1 MGTTGLR
8 PIKKAMNRVPDDPS
22 PPLSL
27 GIRVALFTSLSV
39 LAAVLVASLVLEV
52 TGRSEARR
60 DADEQL
66 RRAHTVAMSR
76 LAHDGESL
84 RQLAATVARD
94 PKFFALLALR
104 RSERTTTYRQSLEG
118 VIHEFQADARAEIF
132 DVTDEWGATIA
143 ASTRPAAPEPS
154 RGDSPLV
161 RNALTGHEAL
171 GYRLEGGRLYRIAVV
186 PVLAGERAPIGTLTL
201 GTPIDDSF
209 ASVVH
214 SATGADVL
222 LLAGEASAQGG
233 ATAKARPIITTLSP
247 AGTRS
252 VLETLG
258 PSPRSIG
265 RSRLRDERSV
275 WIAKAPA
282 LALDVSLDGAMEGG
296 VARLIVAAPIGDTP
310 APLRETLLTVGS
322 ITAAAAFFVA
332 FVVGAR
338 MSRRLRR
345 LGAATREAGAGNYD
359 EPLPEVSR
367 DEIGRLTANL
377 DAMRRSQ
384 RREIDRL
391 VELDKMKSD
400 FLSVAAQ
407 QFLAPAL
414 EIQEAGDTL
423 ARRAAPALGPEAIKR
438 LRVIQGGARTLTR
451 MARDLGDASV
461 VFSPEAAAPAAPAS
475 EPPSDAPTMTVVTS
489 EAEFHATSPAPPEPP
504 AMPEPPA
511 TESQASPAEPS
522 EPAAAETAAPA
533 AAESQAP
540 ALGRTDAHALPT
552 ELVDVAR
559 LVEGIAVDL
568 LVAGAER
575 GIEVAIAVE
584 PELIHPAV
592 DFATLEAAL
601 RERGERAIAGLPP
614 GSSVTFAARRTAS
627 AIEIRVDGGA
637 TPFEYSLPLAP
648 PDATAVA

>member
-1 MGTTGLR
+1 
-8 PIKKAMNRVPDDPS
+8 MNRVPDDPS

-27 GIRVALFTSLSV
+27 GVRVAVFTSLSV
-39 LAAVLVASLVLEV
+39 LTAVLVAALVLEV
-52 TGRSEARR
+52 AGRSEARR

-66 RRAHTVAMSR
+66 RRAHTVATSR
-76 LAHDGESL
+76 LARDGESL
-84 RQLAATVARD
+84 RELAATVARD

-143 ASTRPAAPEPS
+143 ASTRPAAPEAS

-161 RNALTGHEAL
+161 RRALTGHETL

-222 LLAGEASAQGG
+222 LLAGEAAAEGG
-233 ATAKARPIITTLSP
+233 ATAKARPIVTTLSP
-247 AGTRS
+247 AGARS

-275 WIAKAPA
+275 WIAKSPA

-296 VARLIVAAPIGDTP
+296 VGRLIVAAPLGDAP

-338 MSRRLRR
+338 MSRRLRG

-359 EPLPEVSR
+359 APLPAVSR
-367 DEIGRLTANL
+367 DEIGRLTANF
-377 DAMRRSQ
+377 DAMRVSQ
-384 RREIDRL
+384 RREMMRL
-391 VELDKMKSD
+391 VELDKMKTD

-423 ARRAAPALGPEAIKR
+423 ARRAAPALGPEGIKR
-438 LRVIQGGARTLTR
+438 LRVIQGGARTVAR

-461 VFSPEAAAPAAPAS
+461 VLPPPIAPAAPAAPAEKMPAS
-475 EPPSDAPTMTVVTS
+475 ETPTMTVVTS
-489 EAEFHATSPAPPEPP
+489 EAAFHPTSPALPSDSPASSAPAPPPAPAPAPAPASPEPLAAQGSTPAPPERD
-504 AMPEPPA
+504 
-511 TESQASPAEPS
+511 QAASVSA
-522 EPAAAETAAPA
+522 
-533 AAESQAP
+533 
-540 ALGRTDAHALPT
+540 T

-592 DFATLEAAL
+592 DVATLEAAL
-601 RERGERAIAGLPP
+601 REHGGRAIAGLPA
-614 GSSVTFAARRTAS
+614 GSSVTFAARRTPT
-627 AIEIRVDGGA
+627 AIEISVDGGA
-637 TPFEYSLPLAP
+637 APFEFSLPLAP
-648 PDATAVA
+648 PDASAVA